1 MTAHSFFLPDVL
13 MQDGPAPDVL
23 FYPHRGAGRPGHM
36 ALVFSW
42 PAISVIMAGEKRLTD
57 GAAVVDFRVG
67 EALAYRAGQ
76 RVETED
82 SADYQS
88 FMLFFR
94 PAALTRAMAR
104 LGLASMGSLS
114 AAHVALRNAGRL
126 GLLASATRDL
136 IDRGKLS
143 AGMGELILAQFLLAA
158 VEDNGPDLL
167 ALFAGGQVA
176 TPDQRIGEVL
186 EQNWRSS
193 PSLPDLARL
202 AGCSPS
208 TFKRHVARIYG
219 LSVSDWLHQRRMA
232 HAWVVLSHDS
242 RRVSDV
248 AFQLGYESHSAFSQ
262 AFRRHF
268 GVPPSQVRQGP
279 AQQDLAL
286 ARNDGAEEI
295 A

>member
-1 MTAHSFFLPDVL
+1 MTAHAFFLPDVL
-13 MQDGPAPDVL
+13 LQDGPGPDVL

-42 PAISVIMAGEKRLTD
+42 PAISVIMAGQKRLTD
-57 GAAVVDFRVG
+57 GPVVADFRAG

-104 LGLASMGSLS
+104 LGLVAQG
-114 AAHVALRNAGRL
+114 AVAGAHVALRQGGRL
-126 GLLASATRDL
+126 ALLAGGTRDL
-136 IDRGKLS
+136 IERGAPS
-143 AGMGELILAQFLLAA
+143 PAMAEVILQQFLLAA
-158 VEDNGPDLL
+158 VEDNGPDVL
-167 ALFAGGQVA
+167 ALWAASAVA
-176 TPDQRIGEVL
+176 SPDQRIGEVL
-186 EQNWRSS
+186 EQNWRNN
-193 PSLPDLARL
+193 PGLPDLARL
-202 AGCSPS
+202 AGCSAS

-268 GVPPSQVRQGP
+268 GLPPSQVRQGSG
-279 AQQDLAL
+279 QQDLTL
-286 ARNDGAEEI
+286 ARNDGAGEI